1 MIAGGVPAGAT
12 RPNDAVASKPGK
24 PDSASVGE
32 IGRRRH
38 ALERGHGERAQ
49 LAVLHLR
56 QHRGDVAEEHG
67 DAAADQSG
75 VDGRCPA
82 IRHVTDV
89 NVSHRLEQFA
99 GEMLRGPDAGGAV
112 CQLTRLRPRERNELR
127 HALRRHVVVE
137 GEDVG
142 REHRLRDRD
151 DVLYGVERHLIVEA
165 RIDRE
170 LRQ

>member
-67 DAAADQSG
+67 DAAAEQIGD
-75 VDGRCPA
+75 DGRRAA
-82 IRHVTDV
+82 IRHVADV
-89 NVSHRLEQFA
+89 HVSHRLEQLA
-99 GEMLRGPDAGGAV
+99 GEVLRGPDAGGAV
-112 CQLTRLRPRERNELR
+112 CQLTRLRTRES
-127 HALRRHVVVE
+127 
-137 GEDVG
+137 
-142 REHRLRDRD
+142 D
-151 DVLYGVERHLIVEA
+151 DVTHRS
-165 RIDRE
+165 RRM
-170 LRQ
+170 